1 MRLHQ
6 ASSIAIGT
14 TILLLTAP
22 TVCAAATVVTAIRLN
37 STSSGG
43 IELTLNIQGSSRPT
57 IATAELSNTLLV
69 NISDTQLRLP
79 QGKSFWRNNPAFAIA
94 SVQVNQPSTN
104 SIQLIVTGADRPLV
118 STIVRQDAEAITL
131 RFNPNSSNAPAPTP
145 TPKIT
150 APEASTSAQATPT
163 TSARASITPR
173 TLAVPATLMPPPAT
187 PTPTLRTQGSGP
199 STRAISSSAPANPIP
214 PRPSAPASFINS
226 GPLLIT
232 PPTVVPPKPP
242 ATSTVPL
249 LPRAVAPPVGDIVLS
264 NIDVSPPEAPNTRL
278 MRTLRLNQ
286 IEATLEAVVIRRLSS
301 LAETGGTVSGSGTSG
316 DSFNKPTS
324 STASTSL
331 RRNTI
336 TTENVRYRGGKE
348 FLEAFGANGG
358 GTNTGTSVS
367 SQTSSSGSQALSENQ
382 SQSERQTITESQE
395 LGQQAQGQ
403 TQKASSNLL
412 QGLEVV
418 ADARSNSLT
427 LLGPPRLVEIATLQ
441 LMQLDV
447 RQRQVA
453 VNVKIVD
460 VDLIQGRNANADL
473 QYRVNDTIGL
483 RFGPDPNNANRVGLS
498 TIIGRTATGAAAA
511 ATGVGA
517 VGAIAQNFLATL
529 FAAVQNQSAKIL
541 TNPTLIVQEGSSA
554 QVNLTQEIF
563 SGFEVAPSTRDVNG
577 DLVLGARKP
586 IIKPAGVIVN
596 VTVDQIDDNGFVT
609 LNISP
614 EVSAPSGEVF
624 EDQGSQARLLLQ
636 RRLETGR
643 VRLRDGQT
651 LILTGIIQDQD
662 RLNVSK
668 IPILGDI
675 PLLGR
680 LFRRVDKT
688 SERRE
693 VVVLVT
699 PQLLDDS
706 DSGPKN
712 APYGYRYTPS
722 PEAQKLLKP

>member
-1 MRLHQ
+1 MRLGQTIHSL
-6 ASSIAIGT
+6 AVSA
-14 TILLLTAP
+14 TILLLAAP
-22 TVCAAATVVTAIRLN
+22 STWAATTIVTAIQLN
-37 STSSGG
+37 ATNDGG
-43 IELTLNIQGSSRPT
+43 IKLSLAIQGNSRST
-57 IATAELSNTLLV
+57 IATVKRGNTLLV
-69 NISDTQLRLP
+69 TITDSQLRLP
-79 QGKSFWRNNPAFAIA
+79 QGNSFRQNTPTDNIA
-94 SVQVNQPSTN
+94 SVQVIQLNTN
-104 SIQLIVTGADRPLV
+104 SIQIIVRGSNRLLA
-118 STIVRQDAEAITL
+118 SAIARQDAQAIILSFRPVAAVPTPATATPAPGPSPPSAATTPAPKAASTPGAL
-131 RFNPNSSNAPAPTP
+131 PAPASTP
-145 TPKIT
+145 
-150 APEASTSAQATPT
+150 QATP
-163 TSARASITPR
+163 ASGTQ
-173 TLAVPATLMPPPAT
+173 ASPPV
-187 PTPTLRTQGSGP
+187 
-199 STRAISSSAPANPIP
+199 
-214 PRPSAPASFINS
+214 RPSPLASFINP

-232 PPTVVPPKPP
+232 PPIPVAPQPP
-242 ATSTVPL
+242 AGSSTSL

-286 IEATLEAVVIRRLSS
+286 IEATLEAIVSRRLSS
-301 LAETGGTVSGSGTSG
+301 LAETGGTVSGNSTSG
-316 DSFNKPTS
+316 DSFNRPSS

-336 TTENVRYRGGKE
+336 TTENIRYRGAKE

-358 GTNTGTSVS
+358 STSAGGASTS
-367 SQTSSSGSQALSENQ
+367 SQSPSTASQALGENQ
-382 SQSERQTITESQE
+382 SQSESQTISESQA
-395 LGQQAQGQ
+395 LSQQAQSQ
-403 TQKASSNLL
+403 TSPSSSLL
-412 QGLEVV
+412 RGLEVV

-441 LMQLDV
+441 LTQLDI
-447 RQRQVA
+447 RRRQVA
-453 VNVKIVD
+453 VNIKIVD
-460 VDLIQGRNANADL
+460 VDLIQGQNANADL

-483 RFGPDPNNANRVGLS
+483 RFGPDPNNANRAGLS

-517 VGAIAQNFLATL
+517 VAAIAQNFLATL

-643 VRLRDGQT
+643 VRLRDSQT

-662 RLNVSK
+662 RLNVAK

-693 VVVLVT
+693 VVVVVT
-699 PQLLDDS
+699 PQILDDS
-706 DSGPKN
+706 GQSS
-712 APYGYRYTPS
+712 GYRYTPS
-722 PEAQKLLKP
+722 PEAQKLLKR